1 MLDISLSMSLF
12 QFRRH
17 NIVFLSSLETS
28 ALQTFDRKNFIEILD
43 SLVLFS
49 IEFFFSVKGGHA
61 APISISEIEMTSR
74 FDHVYIIH
82 LKQYFTKIEPNY
94 KNDCLRACLT
104 GPLFLCPV

>member
-1 MLDISLSMSLF
+1 MKKYSTF
-12 QFRRH
+12 
-17 NIVFLSSLETS
+17 FLSSLETS

-74 FDHVYIIH
+74 LDHVYIIH
-82 LKQYFTKIEPNY
+82 LKQHKLPDFTKIEPNY
-94 KNDCLRACLT
+94 KNDCLTQAYQK
-104 GPLFLCPV
+104 